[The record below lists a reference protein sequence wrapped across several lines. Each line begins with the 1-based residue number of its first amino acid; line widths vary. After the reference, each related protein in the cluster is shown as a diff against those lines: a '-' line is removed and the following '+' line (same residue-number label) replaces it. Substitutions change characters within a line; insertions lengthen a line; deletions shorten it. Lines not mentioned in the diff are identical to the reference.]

1 MGERVTAKNRVGDG
15 HSICRPFKQCC
26 RLHALR
32 EPKGHMQSFETL
44 TLTLPRAARRVRAT
58 QAEWLRPTTQAA
70 APRLAHTP
78 PLPLLRCSSR
88 LGLLLILKVPP
99 EASLLT
105 ATDEES

>member
-1 MGERVTAKNRVGDG
+1 MLMGEWSFTQQQKDCFTQQRKNV
-15 HSICRPFKQCC
+15 
-26 RLHALR
+26 
-32 EPKGHMQSFETL
+32 
-44 TLTLPRAARRVRAT
+44 
-58 QAEWLRPTTQAA
+58 
-70 APRLAHTP
+70 HTP